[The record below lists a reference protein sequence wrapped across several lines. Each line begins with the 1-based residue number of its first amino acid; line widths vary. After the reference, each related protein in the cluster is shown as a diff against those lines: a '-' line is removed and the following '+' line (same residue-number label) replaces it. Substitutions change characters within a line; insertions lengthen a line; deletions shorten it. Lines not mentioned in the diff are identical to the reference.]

1 MKRFFLILSVFWS
14 ICAFALSA
22 TEVVDG
28 IEWKYQII
36 GEETCIYGESTWNG
50 EYFSAIPP
58 ETCGEIRIP
67 KTLGG
72 YPVTSIS
79 SGAFYCCT
87 KLTSIEIPDSIICI
101 GENAFKGCSGLYKD
115 ENGIQ
120 YESSNK
126 IVLIGVPK
134 SITGAFSIPATTRFI
149 ESNAFN
155 ACTGLISVMIPEGV
169 ISIGKWAF
177 YNCSSLTSVTIPSSM
192 TLIGDWAFYNCSSL
206 TSVTI
211 PSSVTLIGDWA
222 FDSCSSLTSVTISE
236 GVTSIGR
243 SAFQGCSSLTSVT
256 IPSSVT
262 SIEDMGAFANCSSLT
277 SVYLSDGLSILG
289 ENMFYNCTGLTS
301 ITIPEGFTTIPRGV
315 FSGCTNLKVVNLP
328 ESLRAIDRNAFY
340 SCSALKTIEL
350 PLGLISIG
358 DDAFNRCYSLTEV
371 LIPDSVVTLGM
382 HAFLHCKKLKKI
394 KLSENLKLLHHG
406 VLHGCNAL
414 ESITI
419 PSGVRTIG
427 TNAFANCYSLTSIVI
442 PNSVTE
448 IHESAFQSCH
458 GLTSI
463 SLPQSVTSIKKYA
476 FYDCKNLTD
485 ISIPKN
491 VKTIGEQV
499 YANCTSL
506 TSITLPFLPDI
517 TSMGYG
523 LFDGCTGLTSVTIA
537 EGVTSIGNWAFENCS
552 SLTSVTIPS
561 SVTSIGDGAFYG
573 CSSLTSVTIPE
584 GVTSIGLQA
593 FFGCS
598 NLTSATLPEGVTTI
612 GRSAFQGCSS
622 LTSVTIPSSVTSIE
636 DGAFTNCSSLTSVTI
651 PEGVTSIG
659 RSAFQGCSSLTSVTI
674 PSSVTSIGHGAF
686 EGCINLNVLT
696 FESNPPKCDFNNL
709 LKDLPKSTI
718 IIYPLSAI
726 EPWQT
731 TIMNLEQSLQVRFLC
746 VDLEKV
752 QIQRDVI
759 STVTSW
765 SSKMTHWIL
774 GDVIVKKNGGALTI
788 APGAIVK
795 FFPGARLIVEDGATV
810 VANGVTFTHLYDM
823 SVGLEDSNLWGDKQA
838 IQYDYQVLGEI
849 ETNSTT
855 LFKYYDFEQPFYL
868 GTLQE
873 DTIFTRGSVFIVSNT
888 LTIPKGRMLTI
899 EAGAIVKFI
908 SGASLVIAEGGTC
921 NAQGAIF
928 THINDDTIGGDTRMD
943 GGERAPRFNEYAI
956 LGDISDDE
964 ATEYRYMAVTNVSG
978 TITSNATWRGKNI
991 YRITSNVTIRNGVT
1005 LTIAPGCIVKFDSG
1019 CSITVNGTLDAQG
1032 TRAAPIIFT
1041 SIKDDSVGGDT
1052 NGDGDKTMP
1061 QPGDWVKIGVNGGT
1075 ANFDFTHILYSSKNS
1090 TTGAIN
1096 MNGGTVTFSNG
1107 EIAHGMYDA
1116 VGVESG
1122 HFYMTNSIIRDHLLA
1137 FRHWPKDPIVNCVI
1151 YDCGRLTQGG
1161 GQTFINC
1168 IFSNIVETWEA
1179 FGFPNSTYRNCVFW
1193 NEGGSVLTAEGKQDA
1208 LTVCGQNGNIW
1219 GDPLFVDPMNGDFR
1233 IVEGSPCVDAADS
1246 TVAPE
1251 EDYYGQ
1257 PRITMTEQEE
1267 GAEQVGQLADI
1278 GICEVM
1284 PRDITSDIDLVPLSV
1299 RTASEAKV
1307 GELLFVK
1314 WEVQNVGGAEVSTAW
1329 RDTILLVSES
1339 GRTVTLGEKVAG
1351 NQIAAGGT
1359 VFCSGYF
1366 VVPAIEEGTWYVK
1379 VNVNS
1384 YRDIFEG
1391 SLTQNN
1397 ALTGDRPITLSLD
1410 ALDANATNRG
1420 VVDANSPKVL
1430 KFTYDEGDTN
1440 RMMTVKVPAGV
1451 KVTWGFGFVPQ
1462 GAANSGITVAGTEGA
1477 TFRIPEEATDVYVVI
1492 ESDTT
1497 IDYEVST
1504 ESTQMVVTSVY
1515 PTTLPSSGTTTL
1527 TITGAGFD
1535 KASSI
1540 VLSTGGKDYALEPF
1554 VQNAMGN
1561 LVATVDCAT
1570 LQAGAV
1576 YTLTVSDENNAASLT
1591 NAISVTKAEGK
1602 GKLNARLIVPNSVR
1616 QGRITL
1622 GYIEYENTGMAD
1634 MSAPVFRVCSN
1645 NPTTLVGLSNDSL
1658 KMKQSVRCIGIGA
1671 EYPHGVLKSGT
1682 LMRMPFYFVTY
1693 EGDSY
1698 SLELKAFNPECQEVR
1713 DSIFP
1718 TWDEFTTAIGRAAT
1732 VLNSFGVKNVNY
1744 SQTYNFAMRQAYGD
1758 FTGILGG
1765 RLVNV
1770 NEELP
1775 MGGMELGIFDSEKT
1789 LIATCVTDSNG
1800 YFCFDALKEGEVYT
1814 LCSKTCQVER
1824 ELVASEV
1831 HNGIVYAAPL
1841 GEAHCI
1847 LKDINIGEVKAITLT
1862 CQEDGKEYSMAKQE
1876 DSEVYSIGGLPDGTY
1891 VLNAQFSGYYYLDE
1905 TIVYEV
1911 NAGLISNNYLEI
1923 TPKKA
1928 GCIKLF
1934 IQDRKLNPVVRVR
1947 CCLWDKENNYS
1958 TSVILDENGMGVIN
1972 CPSGSYALTLENGY
1986 SFSEETIVE
1995 VVNGTETQCNLVA
2008 DRIPFMLSPPA
2019 GVAPLKVVAQAEK
2032 FSNVLSYMWDFE
2044 NDGIWDA
2051 EGATATNNYT
2061 NVALYDVS
2069 LKVVYDNGVEEVFT
2083 NPNAVEVWEKNI
2095 VEYKE
2100 GALLLND
2107 KSGFEIIER
2116 ASDYLVLRLTEV
2128 YFPVPLEEGM
2138 TIVDPQ
2144 NLLQP
2149 YKILDFEVIEKMTVK
2164 VYVKA
2169 TTLENA
2175 YKTLQ
2180 MTSLYSVDEE
2190 SECISD
2196 ESVASLL
2203 RKTIPLN
2210 DGKTVSGECSFGVTA
2225 RTAVNLSNGILN
2237 YLSIST
2243 TVDVTANVGIKPLE
2257 FKPSMKGNT
2266 LRRYKKTRPLNWTY
2280 PIPGMDMTVL
2290 VGYMPYRLAGK
2301 FFINGTLGGEVSVT
2315 HGVTQQWT
2323 YKHGKGWNYT
2333 TRKEPSNLQ
2342 IKGEGSCS
2350 AGIKWTLG
2358 IGVGRMIKSGGTYK
2372 DYGFNLADIEL
2383 EVGVKGSCE
2392 AEWNPSELI
2401 ADKVSLEAGV
2411 YFSAGANIL
2420 HLMRG
2425 DWDLT
2430 VVKTPTIG
2438 STGALL
2444 SWSWETPIP
2453 SFTYEYKSTS
2463 GKNYRDVV
2471 FQSTTFVKEDSSLIS
2486 REWDLEI
2493 SRVKDT
2499 PLFTH
2504 RFYCHP
2510 KDKVYYTIYL
2520 REQYKPNLKGAQWL
2534 PTFVKAKSIRICIE
2548 GKDYDDDDDDPS
2560 DNDDDDDPSDN
2571 DGDDDPSDNDD
2582 DDPSDNDDDDDPSD
2596 NDDDDPSDND
2606 DDDPSDNGGEES
2618 NGGSEMSLG
2627 GARGTIPQS
2636 CDPNEMVGPRGIGNE
2651 RYIQSGDWMTY
2662 TVYFENKSDAT
2673 AAAQEVRVTNPLSQ
2687 YLDWSTFEMGEVAF
2701 NNQIDL
2707 GLSGKQTGASEVA
2720 LNNTAYKVK
2729 TTVALDQTKG
2739 EVNWYLRIVDPS
2751 TETTW
2756 PEDVYAGILPPNDET
2771 HRGEGH
2777 LTYRVKVREDVP
2789 AGVRIDNSATIIFDY
2804 NEPIETDPAWWNRV
2818 VPSQVP
2824 MSISPEATL
2833 VDEGETIE
2841 VKVFGGDL
2849 TRPSSAQ
2856 VYLSY
2861 HTAAAAD
2868 LDLAKA
2874 TVTGVN
2880 QTAPSRTKLAFP
2892 LTLNWATGEVGEQTI
2907 RIPVKTDKAV
2917 EDEETFTLQLANPE
2931 NMALGSKQVCMVTLH
2946 DTNAKELKAAV
2957 TPYKP
2962 KPGESPVSHQV
2973 TVGRNDGAAG
2983 FVAGSGEYTAGSKL
2997 TLTAEARPGYAF
3009 VGWALKEDLENL
3021 LSTNPKYQ
3029 IVVGED
3035 GDYVAVFEPIPYVR
3049 GLATP
3054 AEGGKV
3060 TGSGYCA
3067 DGKKVTLKARA
3078 NKNFVFK
3085 GWYAASV
3092 ENPQTPDAAVCVAT
3106 TPSLVIDR
3114 TAKPTANSKTSTTL
3128 TDIDED
3134 VTFFALFEGDPRL
3147 GLTMMPESAGKVTG
3161 AGRYLPGT
3169 KVTLKATPNKGYV
3182 FAGWYQDEAFTMPC
3196 ESMLADYRNPSYT
3209 YVTGAADATLHACFV
3224 PAEEDQVL
3232 TLTVQ
3237 NKANDE
3243 IAETFTINGKAE
3255 FALLVDSKSLPKVS
3269 VKGLPAGMKFTAT
3282 PVMEKG
3288 SKTKVEYPI
3297 NTIYGTP
3304 TKPGVYTVTVS
3315 LTNSTIKKAITKTF
3329 EINVLNFTDELIQ
3342 IADSYGPYTPGV
3354 SYTVPISAAE
3364 GCTVS
3369 GLPAGMKWT
3378 AKDIYKKGSKT
3389 EIETPANSV
3398 YGIPTTPGNYTV
3410 YFTKT
3415 VDKVKHTATATFK
3428 VGPYPQLNVMVSDG
3442 GVGGKVTGAGDFAA
3456 NKKVTLK
3463 ATPNTDYVFAGW
3475 YKDSNFDAPCDSTLM
3490 DYRNPS
3496 YTYVMGTTNKTFH
3509 ARFVAKEEDNWLEL
3523 MVNDE
3528 EIWNETGFG
3537 DILTFEV
3544 FGESEFNFELGSE
3557 SLPKATVT
3565 GLPTG
3570 MKFTATPVMVKGS
3583 KTEVEYPANTI
3594 YGTPTK
3600 PGIYTV
3606 KVALTNTTITKAIT
3620 KTFNIKVPNLKAP
3633 GVIDVYDCYGEYVP
3647 GVSYIEEVPEAEGCT
3662 VTGLP
3667 AGMKWTAKD
3676 IVDLKTKEV
3685 TVPANSVY
3693 GIPTTPGNYTV
3704 YFTKTVDKVK
3714 YTATATF
3721 KVGPYPQLTVDV
3733 PVCTDGTIGGKV
3745 TGAGGFAANKTA
3757 TLRATPNKGYVF
3769 AGWYEDEFFTMP
3781 CDSTLV
3787 DYRNPSYTYVMGT
3800 TNKTFHARFVAKEED
3815 NWLELM
3821 VNDEEIWNETGFGD
3835 ILTFEVFGESEFNF
3849 ELGSE
3854 SLPKATVTGLP
3865 TGMKFT
3871 ATPVMVKGSKTEV
3884 EYPANTIY
3892 GTPTKPGIYTVKVA
3906 LTNTTITKAITKTF
3920 NIKVPNLKA
3929 PGVIDVYDC
3938 YGEYVPGVSYI
3949 EEVPEAEGCT
3959 VTGLPAGMKWT
3970 AKDIVDLKTKE
3981 VTVPANSVYGIPT
3994 TPGNYTVYFTKTV
4007 DKVKYTATATFKVG
4021 PYPQLNVMVS
4031 DDGVGGK
4038 VTGAG
4043 VFAANKTAT
4052 LRATPNKGYVF
4063 AGWYKDGYPCDS
4075 TLVDYRT
4082 PSYTYVMGEDDTQF
4096 YARFVTKDEEADY
4109 EMGIEL
4115 IDEYYNSL
4123 GDDVQV
4129 RAGEVMEP
4137 VKVWVDSLTLPT
4149 VTVTGLPTG
4158 LKFDAK
4164 TFTISGKPTKPGFYP
4179 ISIEAKNAS
4188 KSRSVFAIVNLEVR
4202 HFNAHGL
4209 HGDWED
4215 AEPIVIDA
4223 FTTELF
4229 DLEDWFGGFF
4239 DGISIKSLTLPVG
4252 LIYNATTGEIKG
4264 NGTLK
4269 CGSHTVTL
4277 TDKAGQVTTFTLVAE
4292 LDEADMFT
4300 YEDYFTPNEE
4310 WGGVYNGVV
4319 QGTNT
4324 DIWWISILKC
4334 KEESENWWDWDRS
4347 HLDMATAQALSVK
4360 VTGLPSGLRA
4370 SFEKYCS
4377 EEKTYECDIY
4387 LEGKTSAAP
4396 GDYPVTVTISNSR
4409 TGQVEHVSSVIR
4421 IFPAPSIQMKKKF
4434 TLEADD
4440 YYDENGK
4447 PLEAHAEV
4455 TYTINGISG
4464 TAAYKVTME
4473 RPNGKQFTTSGSL
4486 PLNDIF
4492 VTATVP
4498 PNGHLEYSYYFYTA
4512 TSIAEADIGIT
4523 LNEDGVVDFS
4533 WAWFGYTEDYSF
4545 SWYPW

>member
-1 MKRFFLILSVFWS
+1 MKKMLFFPLIWCFGLTL
-14 ICAFALSA
+14 FAETA
-22 TEVVDG
+22 T
-28 IEWKYQII
+28 
-36 GEETCIYGESTWNG
+36 
-50 EYFSAIPP
+50 
-58 ETCGEIRIP
+58 
-67 KTLGG
+67 
-72 YPVTSIS
+72 
-79 SGAFYCCT
+79 
-87 KLTSIEIPDSIICI
+87 
-101 GENAFKGCSGLYKD
+101 D
-115 ENGIQ
+115 ENGITWSYVRDTGVYATIINGVQ
-120 YESSNK
+120 ITGCESELSGDITIPMTLNGSPVSSIGAEALAGK
-126 IVLIGVPK
+126 SGVTSITIAGPVALIDTAAFAGCQNLK
-134 SITGAFSIPATTRFI
+134 SITLSSNLEVI
-149 ESNAFN
+149 ESSAFVECQKLEIIKLPKSLRSIGES
-155 ACTGLISVMIPEGV
+155 AFYYCSALKTLTIPEGV
-169 ISIGKWAF
+169 IEINRQAF
-177 YNCSSLTSVTIPSSM
+177 GYCKTLTSVTIPS
-192 TLIGDWAFYNCSSL
+192 T
-206 TSVTI
+206 
-211 PSSVTLIGDWA
+211 VTLLGDA
-222 FDSCSSLTSVTISE
+222 IFVGCDLLEGIMFNGGPIMISPY
-236 GVTSIGR
+236 V
-243 SAFQGCSSLTSVT
+243 
-256 IPSSVT
+256 
-262 SIEDMGAFANCSSLT
+262 
-277 SVYLSDGLSILG
+277 
-289 ENMFYNCTGLTS
+289 
-301 ITIPEGFTTIPRGV
+301 
-315 FSGCTNLKVVNLP
+315 
-328 ESLRAIDRNAFY
+328 
-340 SCSALKTIEL
+340 
-350 PLGLISIG
+350 
-358 DDAFNRCYSLTEV
+358 
-371 LIPDSVVTLGM
+371 
-382 HAFLHCKKLKKI
+382 
-394 KLSENLKLLHHG
+394 
-406 VLHGCNAL
+406 
-414 ESITI
+414 
-419 PSGVRTIG
+419 
-427 TNAFANCYSLTSIVI
+427 
-442 PNSVTE
+442 
-448 IHESAFQSCH
+448 
-458 GLTSI
+458 
-463 SLPQSVTSIKKYA
+463 
-476 FYDCKNLTD
+476 
-485 ISIPKN
+485 
-491 VKTIGEQV
+491 
-499 YANCTSL
+499 
-506 TSITLPFLPDI
+506 
-517 TSMGYG
+517 
-523 LFDGCTGLTSVTIA
+523 
-537 EGVTSIGNWAFENCS
+537 
-552 SLTSVTIPS
+552 
-561 SVTSIGDGAFYG
+561 
-573 CSSLTSVTIPE
+573 
-584 GVTSIGLQA
+584 
-593 FFGCS
+593 
-598 NLTSATLPEGVTTI
+598 
-612 GRSAFQGCSS
+612 
-622 LTSVTIPSSVTSIE
+622 
-636 DGAFTNCSSLTSVTI
+636 
-651 PEGVTSIG
+651 
-659 RSAFQGCSSLTSVTI
+659 
-674 PSSVTSIGHGAF
+674 
-686 EGCINLNVLT
+686 
-696 FESNPPKCDFNNL
+696 FESGIYEKSF
-709 LKDLPKSTI
+709 KGYYLPT
-718 IIYPLSAI
+718 YASAW
-726 EPWQT
+726 E
-731 TIMNLEQSLQVRFLC
+731 E
-746 VDLEKV
+746 
-752 QIQRDVI
+752 
-759 STVTSW
+759 
-765 SSKMTHWIL
+765 
-774 GDVIVKKNGGALTI
+774 VIV
-788 APGAIVK
+788 
-795 FFPGARLIVEDGATV
+795 DGKW
-810 VANGVTFTHLYDM
+810 N
-823 SVGLEDSNLWGDKQA
+823 K
-838 IQYDYQVLGEI
+838 
-849 ETNSTT
+849 
-855 LFKYYDFEQPFYL
+855 
-868 GTLQE
+868 
-873 DTIFTRGSVFIVSNT
+873 
-888 LTIPKGRMLTI
+888 
-899 EAGAIVKFI
+899 
-908 SGASLVIAEGGTC
+908 LV
-921 NAQGAIF
+921 
-928 THINDDTIGGDTRMD
+928 M
-943 GGERAPRFNEYAI
+943 
-956 LGDISDDE
+956 
-964 ATEYRYMAVTNVSG
+964 NVM
-978 TITSNATWRGKNI
+978 
-991 YRITSNVTIRNGVT
+991 NV
-1005 LTIAPGCIVKFDSG
+1005 
-1019 CSITVNGTLDAQG
+1019 
-1032 TRAAPIIFT
+1032 
-1041 SIKDDSVGGDT
+1041 
-1052 NGDGDKTMP
+1052 
-1061 QPGDWVKIGVNGGT
+1061 
-1075 ANFDFTHILYSSKNS
+1075 
-1090 TTGAIN
+1090 
-1096 MNGGTVTFSNG
+1096 
-1107 EIAHGMYDA
+1107 
-1116 VGVESG
+1116 
-1122 HFYMTNSIIRDHLLA
+1122 
-1137 FRHWPKDPIVNCVI
+1137 
-1151 YDCGRLTQGG
+1151 
-1161 GQTFINC
+1161 
-1168 IFSNIVETWEA
+1168 
-1179 FGFPNSTYRNCVFW
+1179 
-1193 NEGGSVLTAEGKQDA
+1193 
-1208 LTVCGQNGNIW
+1208 
-1219 GDPLFVDPMNGDFR
+1219 
-1233 IVEGSPCVDAADS
+1233 
-1246 TVAPE
+1246 
-1251 EDYYGQ
+1251 
-1257 PRITMTEQEE
+1257 
-1267 GAEQVGQLADI
+1267 
-1278 GICEVM
+1278 
-1284 PRDITSDIDLVPLSV
+1284 ITSDIDLVPLSV
-1299 RTASEAKV
+1299 RTVSEAKI

-1339 GRTVTLGEKVAG
+1339 GRTVTLGDKVAG

-1366 VVPAIEEGTWYVK
+1366 VVPAIEEGLWYVK

-1384 YRDIFEG
+1384 DRDIFEG
-1391 SLTQNN
+1391 SLIQNN
-1397 ALTGDRPITLSLD
+1397 ALTGDRPITLTLD
-1410 ALDANATNRG
+1410 TLDANATNRG
-1420 VVDANSPKVL
+1420 VVDANTPKVL

-1440 RMMTVKVPAGV
+1440 RMMTVKVPAGI

-1462 GAANSGITVAGTEGA
+1462 GAANSGTTVAGTEGA

-1497 IDYEVST
+1497 AEYEVST
-1504 ESTQMVVTSVY
+1504 ESTQMVVASVY

-1535 KASSI
+1535 KVSSI
-1540 VLSTGGKDYALEPF
+1540 VLSTGGKDYALESF

-1645 NPTTLVGLSNDSL
+1645 NPTTLVGLPNDSL

-1770 NEELP
+1770 NDELP

-1800 YFCFDALKEGEVYT
+1800 YFYFDALKEGEVYT
-1814 LCSKTCQVER
+1814 LYSKTCQVER

-1972 CPSGSYALTLENGY
+1972 CPSGSYALTLEDGY

-2196 ESVASLL
+2196 ESFASLL

-2520 REQYKPNLKGAQWL
+2520 REQYKPNLKGTQWL
-2534 PTFVKAKSIRICIE
+2534 PTFAKAKSIRICIE
-2548 GKDYDDDDDDPS
+2548 GKDYDDD
-2560 DNDDDDDPSDN
+2560 
-2571 DGDDDPSDNDD
+2571 GDDLPDD
-2582 DDPSDNDDDDDPSD
+2582 
-2596 NDDDDPSDND
+2596 
-2606 DDDPSDNGGEES
+2606 GGEES
-2618 NGGSEMSLG
+2618 NGGSEMSFG
-2627 GARGTIPQS
+2627 YARGTIPQS
-2636 CDPNEMVGPRGIGNE
+2636 CDPNEMVGPRGIGND

-2687 YLDWSTFEMGEVAF
+2687 YLDWSTFEMGEVSF

-2874 TVTGVN
+2874 TVTGVH

-2907 RIPVKTDKAV
+2907 RIPVKADKAV

-3067 DGKKVTLKARA
+3067 DGKKVTLKASA

-3092 ENPQTPDAAVCVAT
+3092 ENPQTPDEAVCVAT

-3134 VTFFALFEGDPRL
+3134 VTFFARFEGDPRL

-3196 ESMLADYRNPSYT
+3196 ESTMADYRNPSYT

-3237 NKANDE
+3237 NKVNDE
-3243 IAETFTINGKAE
+3243 ISETFTINGKAE

-3282 PVMEKG
+3282 PVMVKG

-3315 LTNSTIKKAITKTF
+3315 LTNCTIKKAITKTF
-3329 EINVLNFTDELIQ
+3329 EINVLNFTDDLIQ
-3342 IADSYGPYTPGV
+3342 INDSYGPYTPGV
-3354 SYTVPISAAE
+3354 SYTETISAAE

-3389 EIETPANSV
+3389 EVETPANSV
-3398 YGIPTTPGNYTV
+3398 YGVPTTPGNYTV

-3415 VDKVKHTATATFK
+3415 VDKVKHTATATF
-3428 VGPYPQLNVMVSDG
+3428 
-3442 GVGGKVTGAGDFAA
+3442 A
-3456 NKKVTLK
+3456 
-3463 ATPNTDYVFAGW
+3463 
-3475 YKDSNFDAPCDSTLM
+3475 
-3490 DYRNPS
+3490 
-3496 YTYVMGTTNKTFH
+3496 
-3509 ARFVAKEEDNWLEL
+3509 
-3523 MVNDE
+3523 
-3528 EIWNETGFG
+3528 
-3537 DILTFEV
+3537 
-3544 FGESEFNFELGSE
+3544 
-3557 SLPKATVT
+3557 
-3565 GLPTG
+3565 
-3570 MKFTATPVMVKGS
+3570 
-3583 KTEVEYPANTI
+3583 
-3594 YGTPTK
+3594 
-3600 PGIYTV
+3600 
-3606 KVALTNTTITKAIT
+3606 
-3620 KTFNIKVPNLKAP
+3620 
-3633 GVIDVYDCYGEYVP
+3633 
-3647 GVSYIEEVPEAEGCT
+3647 
-3662 VTGLP
+3662 
-3667 AGMKWTAKD
+3667 
-3676 IVDLKTKEV
+3676 
-3685 TVPANSVY
+3685 
-3693 GIPTTPGNYTV
+3693 
-3704 YFTKTVDKVK
+3704 
-3714 YTATATF
+3714 
-3721 KVGPYPQLTVDV
+3721 VGPYPQLTVEV

-3745 TGAGGFAANKTA
+3745 AGIGAYAANK
-3757 TLRATPNKGYVF
+3757 
-3769 AGWYEDEFFTMP
+3769 
-3781 CDSTLV
+3781 
-3787 DYRNPSYTYVMGT
+3787 
-3800 TNKTFHARFVAKEED
+3800 
-3815 NWLELM
+3815 
-3821 VNDEEIWNETGFGD
+3821 
-3835 ILTFEVFGESEFNF
+3835 
-3849 ELGSE
+3849 
-3854 SLPKATVTGLP
+3854 
-3865 TGMKFT
+3865 
-3871 ATPVMVKGSKTEV
+3871 
-3884 EYPANTIY
+3884 
-3892 GTPTKPGIYTVKVA
+3892 
-3906 LTNTTITKAITKTF
+3906 
-3920 NIKVPNLKA
+3920 
-3929 PGVIDVYDC
+3929 
-3938 YGEYVPGVSYI
+3938 
-3949 EEVPEAEGCT
+3949 
-3959 VTGLPAGMKWT
+3959 
-3970 AKDIVDLKTKE
+3970 
-3981 VTVPANSVYGIPT
+3981 
-3994 TPGNYTVYFTKTV
+3994 
-4007 DKVKYTATATFKVG
+4007 
-4021 PYPQLNVMVS
+4021 
-4031 DDGVGGK
+4031 K
-4038 VTGAG
+4038 VTL
-4043 VFAANKTAT
+4043 K
-4052 LRATPNKGYVF
+4052 ATPNKGYVF
-4063 AGWYKDGYPCDS
+4063 AGWYKDALFETPCDS

-4082 PSYTYVMGEDDTQF
+4082 PNYTYVMGEEDTQF
-4096 YARFVTKDEEADY
+4096 YARFVTKEDEADY

-4123 GDDVQV
+4123 GGDVQV
-4129 RAGEVMEP
+4129 CAGEEMEP

-4149 VTVTGLPTG
+4149 AKVTGLPTG

-4164 TFTISGKPTKPGFYP
+4164 TFTISDKPTKPGFYP
-4179 ISIEAKNAS
+4179 ITIEVKNAS
-4188 KSRSVFAIVNLEVR
+4188 KSRSAFAIVNLEVR

-4215 AEPIVIDA
+4215 AEPIVVDA
-4223 FTTELF
+4223 FTTERF
-4229 DLEDWFGGFF
+4229 DLEDWFDGFF
-4239 DGISIKSLTLPVG
+4239 EDLPIKSLKLPAG
-4252 LIYNATTGEIKG
+4252 LTYNAKTGTING
-4264 NGTLK
+4264 NGKLK
-4269 CGSHTVTL
+4269 CGSYTVTL
-4277 TDKAGQVTTFTLVAE
+4277 TDKSGQVTTFTIVAE

-4300 YEDYFTPNEE
+4300 YEDYLTPSND
-4310 WGGVYNGVV
+4310 WQVYNGVV
-4319 QGTNT
+4319 QGANT

-4334 KEESENWWDWDRS
+4334 KEEEGMNWDDYY
-4347 HLDMATAQALSVK
+4347 LDMETAQALSVK
-4360 VTGLPSGLRA
+4360 VSGLPSGLRA

-4421 IFPAPSIQMKKKF
+4421 IFPVPSIQMKKKF
-4434 TLEADD
+4434 MLKSDD
-4440 YYDENGK
+4440 YYENGK

-4473 RPNGKQFTTSGSL
+4473 RSNGKQFVTSGSL

-4492 VTATVP
+4492 VTATASQTD
-4498 PNGHLEYSYYFYTA
+4498 NLEYAYYFYTA
-4512 TSIAEADIGIT
+4512 TSIAEADIGLT
-4523 LNEDGVVDFS
+4523 LNEGVPEVT
-4533 WAWFGYTEDYSF
+4533 WAWLGYTEDYSF
-4545 SWYPW
+4545 SWYP